1 MTRWATLLTLLAFT
15 GAQACTYCDPANL
28 KLQTFRQEART
39 SKFVIIGSLN
49 NPRLVGDSGVT
60 DIIVEQVV
68 KNDPALAKKKTITL
82 PRWTPVDPK
91 KPPRMLLF
99 VDVYEGKIDPFRGV
113 MLRGTG
119 MADYLRSAIDLDDRN
134 RTASL
139 LYYFRH
145 LDSTDPEVA
154 ADAFLEFA
162 KASDAEIAAVGPKLD
177 AKKLRA
183 MLSDSKVPA
192 ERLGLFAFLL
202 GACGTRSDIEFL
214 NTILD
219 KGDDRSTAAL
229 SGVLGGLI
237 ERQPEAGWKRA
248 IAILDDPKRQ
258 YQDKLAVLGTIR
270 FFQACQP
277 KEHRQAILLA
287 ASSVVAIGDMADM
300 AIEDLRR
307 WKWFDLTK
315 QVLAQYGK
323 PTHAAPLV
331 KNAIV
336 RYALS
341 CPDPQAAAFVK
352 SMRTTD
358 AELVR
363 EIEESLELER
373 PATPKPKP

>member
-1 MTRWATLLTLLAFT
+1 MLRCATLLTLLAFS

-28 KLQTFRQEART
+28 KLQTLRQEART
-39 SKFVIIGSLN
+39 SKFVFVGTLN

-60 DIIVEQVV
+60 DILVEQVV
-68 KNDPALAKKKTITL
+68 KNDPALGKKKAITL
-82 PRWTPVDPK
+82 PRWMPVDPK

-99 VDVYEGKIDPFRGV
+99 VDVYEGKIDPFRGI
-113 MLRGTG
+113 MLRGSG
-119 MADYLRSAIDLDDRN
+119 MTDYLKAAIELDDRE

-139 LYYFRH
+139 LFYFRH
-145 LDSTDPEVA
+145 LDSADPEVA

-162 KASDAEIAAVGPKLD
+162 KASDAEVAVVGPKLD
-177 AKKLRA
+177 PKKLRA
-183 MLSDSKVPA
+183 LLADTKVPA

-202 GACGTRSDIEFL
+202 GSCGTRADIDFL
-214 NTILD
+214 TGLLD
-219 KGDDRSTAAL
+219 KGDNRSTAAL

-270 FFQACQP
+270 FFQSCQP
-277 KEHRQAILLA
+277 KEHRQSILLA
-287 ASSVVAIGDMADM
+287 TSSVVAEGDMADM
-300 AIEDLRR
+300 GIEDLRR

-315 QVLAQYGK
+315 HVLSQYGK

-331 KNAIV
+331 KNAII
-336 RYALS
+336 RYAL
-341 CPDPQAAAFVK
+341 CAPDAQAATFIK

-358 AELVR
+358 IELVR
-363 EIEESLELER
+363 EIEQSLELDR
-373 PATPKPKP
+373 PIPPKPKP